1 MQGWVVGGAW
11 LFAVIFALVLF
22 GFAAYELNWKA
33 RRLQGDRVK
42 LEALVA
48 QLSATGADLQASA
61 ERARNAQRSARSGGP
76 ATG

>member
-11 LFAVIFALVLF
+11 LFAVLFALVLF
-22 GFAAYELNWKA
+22 GFAAYELNWKS

-48 QLSATGADLQASA
+48 QLSVTGHDLQATA
-61 ERARNAQRSARSGGP
+61 ERARTAQRSVRSSRSAAG
-76 ATG
+76 